1 MLSETKGGSM
11 KKYRVTAIQ
20 PAIYEIIVEANSK
33 KDALKIADANNVGWN
48 FCEYLEWND
57 YQAEEEA

>member
-1 MLSETKGGSM
+1 M
-11 KKYRVTAIQ
+11 KAYRVTAIQ

-33 KDALKIADANNVGWN
+33 KDALKIANANNVGWN
-48 FCEYLEWND
+48 FCEYLDWID